1 MVGRER
7 FVGHLYESGYKK
19 NMKNKEQYSPEVQS
33 STDKKLTTMQDRQ
46 TLQSSDEKQ
55 YRQYWI
61 LRLIVSNY
69 IARKQSSIC

>member
-46 TLQSSDEKQ
+46 TLQSSD
-55 YRQYWI
+55 WI
-61 LRLIVSNY
+61 LHLIVSNY
-69 IARKQSSIC
+69 IARKQSSIY